1 MKRFILP
8 LFLAFVLGAL
18 PAAAGI
24 RPSQNGS
31 VQTVEPG
38 TRLNIASGGICEVQ
52 SGGDIIIANGGE
64 IQFADT
70 YSGTSSYQPI
80 WADLTLAAAAG
91 STDGKFLAP
100 FMGNV
105 FGTNL
110 TKAGNYI
117 GGLIGHYS
125 IDGTNAST
133 YPVGGVLA
141 GITDGTTT
149 ADGAFVAYID
159 GDSAVTTARAAFK
172 VMTNNSTAA
181 SGFDFGLDLQDAAHD
196 GYAAVDEDFYL
207 KAPVRLVQDVVFLVN
222 DGSPV
227 DGTSGSGAGD
237 AGPGSLFFDTSG
249 KKLYINTNTKASPTW
264 TVVGNQT

>member
-1 MKRFILP
+1 MKRN
-8 LFLAFVLGAL
+8 FLLSLLALLALISGA
-18 PAAAGI
+18 AMAGI
-24 RPSQNGS
+24 RPSLNGAL
-31 VQTVEPG
+31 QTVENG
-38 TRLNIASGGICEVQ
+38 TTVAVASGAAIDVK
-52 SGGDIIIANGGE
+52 NGGE
-64 IQFADT
+64 VKFSDT

-80 WADLTLAAAAG
+80 WGDLTLAAAAG

-117 GGLIGHYS
+117 GGVIGHYS
-125 IDGTNAST
+125 VDGTNAST
-133 YPVGGVLA
+133 YPVGAVLG

-159 GDSAVTTARAAFK
+159 GDSASTTARSGFK
-172 VMTNNSTAA
+172 VMTNNSTAS
-181 SGFDFGLDLQDAAHD
+181 SGFDFGVDLQDAAHD

-207 KAPVRLVQDVVFLVN
+207 KAPMRLVKDVVFLVN
-222 DGSPV
+222 DGAPV
-227 DGTSGSGAGD
+227 DGTSGSGAGN

-249 KKLYINTNTKASPTW
+249 KKLYINTNTTASPTW
-264 TVVGNQT
+264 TVVGTQS